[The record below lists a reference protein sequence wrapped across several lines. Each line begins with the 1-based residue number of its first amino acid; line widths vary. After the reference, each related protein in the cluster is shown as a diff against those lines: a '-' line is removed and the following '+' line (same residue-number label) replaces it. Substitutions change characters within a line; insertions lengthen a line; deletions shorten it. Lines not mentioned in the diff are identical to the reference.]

1 MTSVNLYSQNIENT
15 EDDSFFEQE
24 DLISFVDDF
33 INLPP
38 GGTPWQIFGE
48 TQMDEYP
55 IVDKDGNE
63 WIGVRPKFTEKI
75 CKT

>member
-1 MTSVNLYSQNIENT
+1 MMIL
-15 EDDSFFEQE
+15 FEQD

-63 WIGVRPKFTEKI
+63 WIGVRPKFTEKN
-75 CKT
+75 KRT